1 MADLSS
7 TIFSNSYGSFEM
19 IFIYPRIGRS
29 INFSERFGAN
39 IDIGIGLLLD
49 KDIYDFDGYEP
60 MLTPSFGIHLFVRI

>member
-1 MADLSS
+1 
-7 TIFSNSYGSFEM
+7 M